1 VYLAEAARSE
11 HTRARVC
18 VQRIFEH
25 LVDRGDP
32 IDDVVDYVAGMTD
45 RFAISFAESL

>member
-1 VYLAEAARSE
+1 
-11 HTRARVC
+11 